1 MKNRRSCPP
10 IIGLIFVTIMTIVF
24 NKVEG
29 NKTLY
34 FVTGGLATLLFINLF
49 LLDMIVMV
57 NKYYKSIKA
66 NITAALI
73 LSILCVSGLILSTIT
88 QGVLQVLCNSVSAA
102 SCWFVSVYLSRS
114 INRKMSNKQE
124 A

>member
-24 NKVEG
+24 NKVGG
-29 NKTLY
+29 NKTSY
-34 FVTGGLATLLFINLF
+34 FVTGGFATLLFINLF

-73 LSILCVSGLILSTIT
+73 LSILCVSGLVLSTMT
-88 QGVLQVLCNSVSAA
+88 HGVLQVLCNSVSAA
-102 SCWFVSVYLSRS
+102 SFWFASIYLSRS